1 MRAGS
6 NRSPTP
12 RQLYEEPASRWV
24 AEFVGD
30 INIFEGQL
38 EKQEAGR
45 LLIATKDAGTLAVT
59 PSRASR

>member
-6 NRSPTP
+6 NRSRNP
-12 RQLYEEPASRWV
+12 RELYEAPASRWI

-38 EKQEAGR
+38 ESREAGR
-45 LLIATKDAGTLAVT
+45 LLIATQRRRHARGDATA
-59 PSRASR
+59 PAA